1 MLGSKLKMRKEAFP
15 MWKKRRRQEEKCSI
29 RERLS
34 RTFELPFNVLEGLP
48 EIELLGNREAVIE
61 HCQGVLEYDDKVVRI
76 NAGKLVVRITGRNL
90 MLKYMTGDGVMVEV
104 FYLNRIFVMRAARR
118 QRGVR
123 VCLSSFFCAGCVD
136 TSDSPPGPARS
147 NGLSICVLTTI
158 FPHGNADGRM
168 GRSPAARR

>member
-76 NAGKLVVRITGRNL
+76 NAGKLVVRITGRNDRRRR
-90 MLKYMTGDGVMVEV
+90 DGRGV
-104 FYLNRIFVMRAARR
+104 FYLDRIFVMRAARR

-158 FPHGNADGRM
+158 FPRGNADGRM

>member
-1 MLGSKLKMRKEAFP
+1 MRKEAFP
-15 MWKKRRRQEEKCSI
+15 MWKKRRRQEEECSI

-90 MLKYMTGDGVMVEV
+90 MLKYMTGDGVMVEGY
-104 FYLNRIFVMRAARR
+104 F
-118 QRGVR
+118 
-123 VCLSSFFCAGCVD
+123 
-136 TSDSPPGPARS
+136 TSIAF
-147 NGLSICVLTTI
+147 L
-158 FPHGNADGRM
+158 
-168 GRSPAARR
+168 